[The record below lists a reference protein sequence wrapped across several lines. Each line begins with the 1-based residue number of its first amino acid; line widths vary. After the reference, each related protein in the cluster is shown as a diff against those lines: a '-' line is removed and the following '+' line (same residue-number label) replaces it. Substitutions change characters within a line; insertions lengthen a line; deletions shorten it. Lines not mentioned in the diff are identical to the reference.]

1 MKYLMKRKSPVSTKP
16 HSDPMLRHCM
26 YLYMQAQRRRIGAL
40 WPGHREIDPDD
51 DLPPPPSPSPLSN
64 ASSSSPQKPNGSAS
78 SLCSDMARVRAHLSR
93 CANDEDAPVVVYVSK
108 MVAVR
113 NAELVDMLASSSPSS
128 PALPLDGES
137 FVGFARVFSGVL
149 KPNARLHVLGPKYHP
164 QRRRSAAHAKALT
177 PDADPENPDE
187 TAEKPRLGLYMMM
200 GTSLH
205 PVPHMPAGNLVAILG
220 LEGHVLKCATL
231 ADTLACP
238 ALTPMTLQVR
248 GPLGKDLKPRLISV

>member
-1 MKYLMKRKSPVSTKP
+1 
-16 HSDPMLRHCM
+16 
-26 YLYMQAQRRRIGAL
+26 MQAQRRRIGAL

-51 DLPPPPSPSPLSN
+51 DLPPPTSTSTPPNPSTSN
-64 ASSSSPQKPNGSAS
+64 GASSSSPQKPNGSAS

-93 CANDEDAPVVVYVSK
+93 CANDESAPVVVYVSK

-113 NAELVDMLASSSPSS
+113 NAELVDMLASSSHS

-149 KPNARLHVLGPKYHP
+149 RPNARLHVLGPKYHP

-177 PDADPENPDE
+177 PDGDPENPDE
-187 TAEKPRLGLYMMM
+187 TADKPRLGLYMMM

-238 ALTPMTLQVR
+238 ALTPMTLQVG
-248 GPLGKDLKPRLISV
+248 GPLFEYLKPRLISV